1 MCASFPASKNPMN
14 QEAIDLLIQKRPD
27 LAGSREKLEAMQPGA
42 YCMHRSWGF
51 GVIKGYDEDEGKLI
65 IDFEDGKDGHQMAP
79 AFCVDKLEILEP
91 ENILVRR
98 RTEPEVIEEMIK
110 KRPADLI
117 VEILQRLPEQEAS
130 PTELEMILSRLLGPT
145 KFKKWWTQTKKALVK
160 DPRVQTPSRKID
172 PYVLRD
178 EPLKPEQEI
187 LEDFY
192 VLKQPKK
199 KILLAEKLYQI
210 SENVKEIESDLPNI
224 FEHLTE
230 AVKKAQHGLSQ
241 AERLHGVWVRND
253 LARHL
258 SEDPETIEPTSKS
271 LITETE
277 ELNELAAEI
286 PSGYQKRF
294 LDLISRT
301 FPEKWQEVVID
312 ILRNSEG
319 KMTSETISFLVE
331 RDCEQLVSEHFKRWL
346 REQNLRGPVLLW
358 IIKNRNSRKFRKLVD
373 GLIGPRFLNNVLYAI
388 DLEALQNT
396 GNRRIPLADILS
408 DDKELINDM
417 LEEASEEEA
426 RDLAQG
432 LLMNQG
438 FEDLTKKSLLARFIK
453 SYPSIQNLVSGAA
466 AEKAEDLFV
475 SQKSLDERN
484 TEYKELIEVKIPEN
498 KEAIAVAREHGDL
511 KENSEYKMARQ
522 DQDTLMAR
530 KAQLERDLGRARVT
544 DFSEAQTG
552 AVGVGSVVKLSNS
565 NGGREEYAILG
576 AWDSAPEH
584 NILSYKTPLGQALL
598 GKGVGTTVTTEID
611 GNEVQWTI
619 EGIDRWVDS
628 GRSL

>member
-1 MCASFPASKNPMN
+1 MN
-14 QEAIDLLIQKRPD
+14 QEAIDLLIQKQPA

-42 YCMHRSWGF
+42 YCMHRSFGF
-51 GVIKGYDEDEGKLI
+51 GVIQGYNEDEAKLI
-65 IDFEDGKDGHQMAP
+65 IDFEDGKDGHLMAP

-110 KRPADLI
+110 KRPGDLI
-117 VEILQRLPEQEAS
+117 VEILSRLPDQEAS
-130 PTELEMILSRLLGPT
+130 PTELEMLLNRLLGS
-145 KFKKWWTQTKKALVK
+145 KFKKWWTQTKKVLVK
-160 DPRVQTPSRKID
+160 DPRIQTPSRKID
-172 PYVLRD
+172 PYVLRE

-210 SENVKEIESDLPNI
+210 SENVNEVENDLPNI

-230 AVKKAQHGLSQ
+230 AVKKAHGLSQ

-258 SEDPETIEPTSKS
+258 EADPETIEPTSKS
-271 LITETE
+271 LIMETE
-277 ELNELAAEI
+277 DLNQLASEI
-286 PSGYQKRF
+286 PTGYQKRF

-301 FPEKWQEVVID
+301 YPDNWQTVAID

-319 KMTSETISFLVE
+319 KMTSETISFLCDRE
-331 RDCEQLVSEHFKRWL
+331 CEQMVADHFKRWL

-358 IIKNRNSRKFRKLVD
+358 IIKNRSSRKFRKLVD

-388 DLEALQNT
+388 DVEALQNT
-396 GNRRIPLADILS
+396 GTRRIPLADILS
-408 DDKELINDM
+408 DDKELITDM
-417 LEEASEEEA
+417 LADASEEEA

-432 LLMNQG
+432 LLLNQG

-453 SYPSIQNLVSGAA
+453 SFPSIQSLISGAQP
-466 AEKAEDLFV
+466 EKAEDLIV
-475 SQKSLDERN
+475 SRKSFDSLN
-484 TEYKELIEVKIPEN
+484 AEYKDLVEVRIPEN

-530 KAQLERDLGRARVT
+530 KANLERDLSRARVT
-544 DFSEAQTG
+544 DFSEATPD
-552 AVGVGSVVKLSNS
+552 AVGVGSIVKLSNS
-565 NGGREEYAILG
+565 KGQNEEYAILG
-576 AWDSAPEH
+576 AFDSAPED

-611 GNEVQWTI
+611 GNSVQWTI
-619 EGIDRWVDS
+619 EGIERWADS
-628 GRSL
+628 GRTL

>member
-1 MCASFPASKNPMN
+1 MN
-14 QEAIDLLIQKRPD
+14 QEAIDLLIQKQPK
-27 LAGSREKLEAMQPGA
+27 LAGSRDKLEAMQAGA
-42 YCMHRSWGF
+42 YCMHRSFGF
-51 GVIKGYDEDEGKLI
+51 GIIKGYDEAEAKLI
-65 IDFEDGKDGHQMAP
+65 IDFEDGKEGHLMAP

-98 RTEPEVIEEMIK
+98 RTEPDVIEEMIK
-110 KRPADLI
+110 KRPGDLI
-117 VEILQRLPEQEAS
+117 VEILSRLPDQEAS
-130 PTELEMILSRLLGPT
+130 PTELELLLSRLLGPT
-145 KFKKWWTQTKKALVK
+145 KFKKWWTQTKKVLVK

-172 PYVLRD
+172 PYILRD

-210 SENVKEIESDLPNI
+210 SENVNEVESDLPNI

-230 AVKKAQHGLSQ
+230 AVKKAHGLSQ

-258 SEDPETIEPTSKS
+258 AADPETIEPTSKS
-271 LITETE
+271 LIMETDD
-277 ELNELAAEI
+277 LNELASEI
-286 PSGYQKRF
+286 PTGYQKRF

-301 FPEKWQEVVID
+301 YPDNWQTVAID

-319 KMTSETISFLVE
+319 KMTSESISFLVDRE
-331 RDCEQLVSEHFKRWL
+331 CEQLVADHFKRWL

-396 GNRRIPLADILS
+396 GTRRIPLGDILS
-408 DDKELINDM
+408 DDKELITDM
-417 LEEASEEEA
+417 LADASEEEA

-432 LLMNQG
+432 LLLNQG

-453 SYPSIQNLVSGAA
+453 SFPSIQTLISGSQP
-466 AEKAEDLFV
+466 EKVEDLIV
-475 SQKSLDERN
+475 SQKSYDALNAELRD
-484 TEYKELIEVKIPEN
+484 LIEKKIPEN

-530 KAQLERDLGRARVT
+530 KANLERDLGRARVT
-544 DFSEAQTG
+544 DFTDAGTDT
-552 AVGVGSVVKLSNS
+552 VGVGSIVKLSNS
-565 NGGREEYAILG
+565 EGASEEYAILG
-576 AWDSAPEH
+576 AFDSMPEQ

-611 GNEVQWTI
+611 GNSVQWTI
-619 EGIDRWVDS
+619 EGLERWVES
-628 GRSL
+628 GRKL

>member
-1 MCASFPASKNPMN
+1 MN
-14 QEAIDLLIQKRPD
+14 QEAIDLLIQKQPK
-27 LAGSREKLEAMQPGA
+27 LAGSRDKLEAMQPGA

-51 GVIKGYDEDEGKLI
+51 GVIKDYDEGEAKLV

-91 ENILVRR
+91 DNILVRR
-98 RTEPEVIEEMIK
+98 RTEPDVIEEMIK
-110 KRPADLI
+110 KRPGDLI
-117 VEILQRLPEQEAS
+117 VEILSRLPDQEAG
-130 PTELEMILSRLLGPT
+130 PTELELLLSRLLGPT
-145 KFKKWWTQTKKALVK
+145 KFKKWWTQTKKVLVK
-160 DPRVQTPSRKID
+160 DPRIQTPSRKID

-210 SENVKEIESDLPNI
+210 SENVNEVEADLPNI

-230 AVKKAQHGLSQ
+230 AVKKASHGLSQ

-258 SEDPETIEPTSKS
+258 DADPETIEPTSKS
-271 LITETE
+271 LIMETE
-277 ELNELAAEI
+277 DLNELASEI
-286 PSGYQKRF
+286 PTGYQKRF
-294 LDLISRT
+294 LDLLSRT
-301 FPEKWQEVVID
+301 FPDNWQTVVID

-319 KMTSETISFLVE
+319 KMTSESISFLVE
-331 RDCEQLVSEHFKRWL
+331 RDCEQLVADHFKRWL

-396 GNRRIPLADILS
+396 GTRRIPLGDILS
-408 DDKELINDM
+408 DDKELITDM
-417 LEEASEEEA
+417 LADASEEEA

-432 LLMNQG
+432 LLLNQG

-453 SYPSIQNLVSGAA
+453 SFPSIQSLISGAQP
-466 AEKAEDLFV
+466 EKVEDLIV
-475 SQKSLDERN
+475 SKKSFEALNAELRD
-484 TEYKELIEVKIPEN
+484 LIEKKIPEN

-530 KAQLERDLGRARVT
+530 KANLERDLGRARVT
-544 DFSEAQTG
+544 DFTEAGTD
-552 AVGVGSVVKLSNS
+552 AVGVGSIVKLSNS
-565 NGGREEYAILG
+565 NDQSEEYAILG
-576 AWDSAPEH
+576 AFDSMPEQ

-611 GNEVQWTI
+611 GNSVQWTI
-619 EGIDRWVDS
+619 EGIERWVES
-628 GRSL
+628 GRTL

>member
-1 MCASFPASKNPMN
+1 MN
-14 QEAIDLLIQKRPD
+14 QEAIDLLIQKDPR
-27 LAGSREKLEAMQPGA
+27 LSGAREKLEAMQPGA

-51 GVIKGYDEDEGKLI
+51 GVIKEYDEAEGKLL
-65 IDFEDGKDGHQMAP
+65 IDFEEGKDGHPMAP
-79 AFCVDKLEILEP
+79 AFCVDKLEILDP

-110 KRPADLI
+110 KRPGDLI
-117 VEILQRLPEQEAS
+117 AEILSRLPDQVAS
-130 PTELEMILSRLLGPT
+130 PTELEGMLSRLLGPT
-145 KFKKWWTQTKKALVK
+145 KFKKWWTQTKKVLVK
-160 DPRVQTPSRKID
+160 DPRIQTPSRKID

-199 KILLAEKLYQI
+199 KILLAEKLHQI
-210 SENVKEIESDLPNI
+210 SENTKEIEEDLPNI

-230 AVKKAQHGLSQ
+230 AVKKAHGLSQ

-258 SEDPETIEPTSKS
+258 HEDPELIEPTSKS
-271 LITETE
+271 LIMETE
-277 ELNELAAEI
+277 ELNELSAEI
-286 PSGYQKRF
+286 PTGYHKRF

-301 FPEKWQEVVID
+301 YPDTWQTVVID

-319 KMTSETISFLVE
+319 KMTSETISFLVDRE
-331 RDCEQLVSEHFKRWL
+331 CEAMVSEHFKRWL

-373 GLIGPRFLNNVLYAI
+373 GLISPRFLNNVLYAI

-396 GNRRIPLADILS
+396 GNRRIPLGDILS
-408 DDKELINDM
+408 DDKELITDM
-417 LEEASEEEA
+417 LADANEEEA

-432 LLMNQG
+432 LLLNQG

-453 SYPSIQNLVSGAA
+453 SFPSINSLVSGAA
-466 AEKAEDLFV
+466 AEKAEDLIV
-475 SQKSLDERN
+475 SQKSFDSLNAEL
-484 TEYKELIEVKIPEN
+484 KELIEVKIPEN
-498 KEAIAVAREHGDL
+498 KEAISVAREHGDL

-530 KAQLERDLGRARVT
+530 RAILERDINRARIT
-544 DFSEAQTG
+544 DFTDAG
-552 AVGVGSVVKLSNS
+552 ADTVGVGSIVKLTNS
-565 NGGREEYAILG
+565 DGQAEEYAILG
-576 AWDSAPEH
+576 AFDSAPEK

-598 GKGVGTTVTTEID
+598 GKGPATTVKTEID

-619 EGIDRWVDS
+619 ESIERWVDS
-628 GRSL
+628 GRNL

>member
-1 MCASFPASKNPMN
+1 MN
-14 QEAIDLLIQKRPD
+14 QEAIDLLIQKQPN
-27 LAGSREKLEAMQPGA
+27 LSGSRDKLEAMQAGA
-42 YCMHRSWGF
+42 YCMHRSFGF
-51 GVIKGYDEDEGKLI
+51 GVIQGYNEDEGKLI
-65 IDFEDGKDGHQMAP
+65 IDFEDGKDGHLMAP

-110 KRPADLI
+110 KRPGDLI
-117 VEILQRLPEQEAS
+117 VEILSRLPDQEAS
-130 PTELEMILSRLLGPT
+130 PTELELLLARLLGPT
-145 KFKKWWTQTKKALVK
+145 KFKKWWTQTKKVLVK

-172 PYVLRD
+172 PYILRD

-210 SENVKEIESDLPNI
+210 SENVNEVESDLPNI

-230 AVKKAQHGLSQ
+230 AVKKAHGLSQ

-258 SEDPETIEPTSKS
+258 DADPETIEPTSKS
-271 LITETE
+271 LIMETE
-277 ELNELAAEI
+277 ELNELASEI
-286 PSGYQKRF
+286 PTGYQKRF

-301 FPEKWQEVVID
+301 YPDNWQTVVID

-331 RDCEQLVSEHFKRWL
+331 RDCEQMVADHFKRWL

-373 GLIGPRFLNNVLYAI
+373 GLISPRFLNNVLYAI
-388 DLEALQNT
+388 DTEALQNT
-396 GNRRIPLADILS
+396 GTRRIPLADILS
-408 DDKELINDM
+408 DDKELITDM
-417 LEEASEEEA
+417 LADANEEEA

-432 LLMNQG
+432 LILNQG

-453 SYPSIQNLVSGAA
+453 SFPSIQSLISGSQP
-466 AEKAEDLFV
+466 EKAEDLIV
-475 SQKSLDERN
+475 SRKSFDALN
-484 TEYKELIEVKIPEN
+484 AEYKDLVEVKIPEN

-530 KAQLERDLGRARVT
+530 KANLERDLGRARVT
-544 DFSEAQTG
+544 DFSEATVD
-552 AVGVGSVVKLSNS
+552 AVGVGSIVKLSNS
-565 NGGREEYAILG
+565 EGQSEEYAILG
-576 AWDSAPEH
+576 AFDSAPEN

-611 GNEVQWTI
+611 GNSVQWTI
-619 EGIDRWVDS
+619 EGIERWADS
-628 GRSL
+628 GRTL

>member
-1 MCASFPASKNPMN
+1 MN
-14 QEAIDLLIQKRPD
+14 QEAIDLLIQKQPN
-27 LAGSREKLEAMQPGA
+27 LSGSREKLEAMQPGA

-51 GVIKGYDEDEGKLI
+51 GVIKGYDEAEGKLI

-91 ENILVRR
+91 DNILVRR

-110 KRPADLI
+110 KRPGDLI
-117 VEILQRLPEQEAS
+117 VEILSRLPDQEAS
-130 PTELEMILSRLLGPT
+130 PTELELMLNRLLGT
-145 KFKKWWTQTKKALVK
+145 KFKKWWTQTKKVLVK
-160 DPRVQTPSRKID
+160 DPRIQTPSRKID
-172 PYVLRD
+172 PYVLRE

-210 SENVKEIESDLPNI
+210 SENVNEVEADLPNI

-230 AVKKAQHGLSQ
+230 AVKKAHGLSQ
-241 AERLHGVWVRND
+241 AQRLHGVWVRND

-258 SEDPETIEPTSKS
+258 EADPETIEPTSKS
-271 LITETE
+271 LIMETDD
-277 ELNELAAEI
+277 LNTLAAEI
-286 PSGYQKRF
+286 PTGYQKRF

-301 FPEKWQEVVID
+301 YPDNWQTVVID
-312 ILRNSEG
+312 ILRNSDG
-319 KMTSETISFLVE
+319 KMTSETISFLCDRE
-331 RDCEQLVSEHFKRWL
+331 HEQMVADHFKRWL

-358 IIKNRNSRKFRKLVD
+358 IIKNRSSRKFRKLVD

-388 DLEALQNT
+388 DAEALQNT
-396 GNRRIPLADILS
+396 GTRRIPLADILS
-408 DDKELINDM
+408 DDKELITDM
-417 LEEASEEEA
+417 LAEASEEEA

-432 LLMNQG
+432 LILNQG

-453 SYPSIQNLVSGAA
+453 SFPSIQSLISGAQP
-466 AEKAEDLFV
+466 EKAEDLIV
-475 SQKSLDERN
+475 SQKSYNALSAEL
-484 TEYKELIEVKIPEN
+484 KELVEVRIPEN
-498 KEAIAVAREHGDL
+498 KEAIATAREHGDL

-530 KAQLERDLGRARVT
+530 RANLERDLNRARVT
-544 DFSEAQTG
+544 DFTDASDDT
-552 AVGVGSVVKLSNS
+552 VGVGTIVKLSNS
-565 NGGREEYAILG
+565 KGASEEYAILG
-576 AWDSAPEH
+576 AFDSAPED

-611 GNEVQWTI
+611 GNSVQWTI
-619 EGIDRWVDS
+619 KGISRWVDS
-628 GRSL
+628 GRKL

>member
-1 MCASFPASKNPMN
+1 MN
-14 QEAIDLLIQKRPD
+14 QEAIDLLIQKQPA
-27 LAGSREKLEAMQPGA
+27 LSGSREKLEAMQPGA
-42 YCMHRSWGF
+42 YCMHRSFGF
-51 GVIKGYDEDEGKLI
+51 GVIQGYNEDEAKLI
-65 IDFEDGKDGHQMAP
+65 IDFEDGKDGHLMAP

-110 KRPADLI
+110 KRPGDLI
-117 VEILQRLPEQEAS
+117 VEILSRLPDQEAS
-130 PTELEMILSRLLGPT
+130 PTELELLLSRLLGPT
-145 KFKKWWTQTKKALVK
+145 KFKKWWTQTKKVLVK

-230 AVKKAQHGLSQ
+230 AVKKAHGLNQ

-258 SEDPETIEPTSKS
+258 HEDPETIEPTSKS

-277 ELNELAAEI
+277 DLNELASEI
-286 PSGYQKRF
+286 PTGYQKRF

-301 FPEKWQEVVID
+301 YPDNWQNVAVD

-331 RDCEQLVSEHFKRWL
+331 RDCEEMVAEHFKRWL

-373 GLIGPRFLNNVLYAI
+373 GLISPRFLNNVLYAI
-388 DLEALQNT
+388 DTEALQNT
-396 GNRRIPLADILS
+396 GTRRIPLADILS
-408 DDKELINDM
+408 DDKELITDM
-417 LEEASEEEA
+417 LADATEEEA

-453 SYPSIQNLVSGAA
+453 SFPSIQSLISGAQP
-466 AEKAEDLFV
+466 EKAEDLIV
-475 SQKSLDERN
+475 SQKSFDALN
-484 TEYKELIEVKIPEN
+484 AEYKELVEVKIPEN

-530 KAQLERDLGRARVT
+530 KANLERDIGRARVT
-544 DFSEAQTG
+544 DFSEATVD
-552 AVGVGSVVKLSNS
+552 AVGVGSIVKLSNS
-565 NGGREEYAILG
+565 NDQSEEYAILG
-576 AWDSAPEH
+576 AFDSAPED

-611 GNEVQWTI
+611 GNSVQWTI
-619 EGIDRWVDS
+619 EGIERWADS

>member
-1 MCASFPASKNPMN
+1 MN
-14 QEAIDLLIQKRPD
+14 QEAIDLLIQKQPN
-27 LAGSREKLEAMQPGA
+27 LSGSRDKLEAMQAGA
-42 YCMHRSWGF
+42 YCMHRSFGF
-51 GVIKGYDEDEGKLI
+51 GVIQGYNEDEGKLI
-65 IDFEDGKDGHQMAP
+65 IDFEDGKDGHLMAP

-110 KRPADLI
+110 KRPGDLI
-117 VEILQRLPEQEAS
+117 VEILSHLPDQEAS
-130 PTELEMILSRLLGPT
+130 PTELELLLARLLGPT
-145 KFKKWWTQTKKALVK
+145 KFKKWWTQTKKVLVK

-172 PYVLRD
+172 PYILRD

-210 SENVKEIESDLPNI
+210 SENVNEVESDLPNI

-230 AVKKAQHGLSQ
+230 AVKKAHGLSQ

-258 SEDPETIEPTSKS
+258 DADPETIEPTSKS
-271 LITETE
+271 LIMETE
-277 ELNELAAEI
+277 ELNELASEI
-286 PSGYQKRF
+286 PTGYQKRF

-301 FPEKWQEVVID
+301 YPDNWQTVVID

-331 RDCEQLVSEHFKRWL
+331 RDCEQMVADHFKRWL

-373 GLIGPRFLNNVLYAI
+373 GLISPRFLNNVLYAI
-388 DLEALQNT
+388 DTEALQNT
-396 GNRRIPLADILS
+396 GTRRIPLADILS
-408 DDKELINDM
+408 DDKELITDM
-417 LEEASEEEA
+417 LADANEEEA

-432 LLMNQG
+432 LILNQG

-453 SYPSIQNLVSGAA
+453 SFPSIQSLISGSQP
-466 AEKAEDLFV
+466 EKAEDLIV
-475 SQKSLDERN
+475 SRKSFDALN
-484 TEYKELIEVKIPEN
+484 AEYKDLVEVKIPEN

-530 KAQLERDLGRARVT
+530 KANLERDLGRARVT
-544 DFSEAQTG
+544 DFSEATVD
-552 AVGVGSVVKLSNS
+552 AVGVGSIVKLSNS
-565 NGGREEYAILG
+565 EGQSEEYAILG
-576 AWDSAPEH
+576 AFDSAPEN

-611 GNEVQWTI
+611 GNSVQWTI
-619 EGIDRWVDS
+619 EGIERWADS
-628 GRSL
+628 GRTL